1 MVFRLVM
8 TSLSCI
14 VLTSCSA
21 NAVRVP
27 QSSSI
32 PESASTI
39 QLSAENTKKTD
50 IVTGA
55 IDSSKQVSF
64 DISNEEFNKGTNE
77 SQQISTEPA
86 YTGNGNYMRLTRT
99 EAVNN
104 LGNPI
109 YKLTL
114 YVNGQEDSTYRT
126 VSGRAHTQ
134 NKDRNRSGTE
144 APLPDGEY
152 RVATSTKKGTIVE
165 AGKLFLPIYPNF
177 RTGRTALGI
186 HVDPS
191 FNQNNGE
198 DGTSGCIGLTN
209 QEDLNEVLEYVR
221 TYRPKLLEV
230 KI

>member
-1 MVFRLVM
+1 MVFRLLI

-14 VLTSCSA
+14 ALTSCSA

-27 QSSSI
+27 QSSSN

-39 QLSAENTKKTD
+39 QLSAENTSKTN
-50 IVTGA
+50 VTSA
-55 IDSSKQVSF
+55 IDSSKPVSS
-64 DISNEEFNKGTNE
+64 DTSNDKSNKGNNK
-77 SQQISTEPA
+77 SQKISTGA
-86 YTGNGNYMRLTRT
+86 AFAANGNYMTLTRT
-99 EAVNN
+99 EATNN

-114 YVNGQEDSTYRT
+114 YVNGQLLDVFET

-134 NKDRNRSGTE
+134 NKDRDRSGTE
-144 APLPDGEY
+144 APLPNGSY
-152 RVATSTKKGTIVE
+152 RVATSTKRGTIAE

-191 FNQNNGE
+191 FEQNNGE

-209 QEDLNEVLEYVR
+209 QEDLSKVLEYVR
-221 TYRPKLLEV
+221 TYRPRLLKV
-230 KI
+230 DI

>member
-1 MVFRLVM
+1 MVFRLLM

-14 VLTSCSA
+14 ALTSCSA

-27 QSSSI
+27 QSSSN
-32 PESASTI
+32 PELASTI
-39 QLSAENTKKTD
+39 HLSAENTSKTN
-50 IVTGA
+50 VTSA
-55 IDSSKQVSF
+55 IDSSKPVSS
-64 DISNEEFNKGTNE
+64 DTSNDKSNKGNNKSLE
-77 SQQISTEPA
+77 ISTVPA
-86 YTGNGNYMRLTRT
+86 CAANSNCMTLTPKGKP
-99 EAVNN
+99 NK
-104 LGNPI
+104 LGNPLYI
-109 YKLTL
+109 LTL
-114 YVNGQEDSTYRT
+114 YANGQQVDVFET

-134 NKDRNRSGTE
+134 DKDRDLSGTE
-144 APLPDGEY
+144 APLPNGKY
-152 RVATSTKKGTIVE
+152 RVATSTKRGTIAE

-209 QEDLNEVLEYVR
+209 QEDLSKVLKYVS

-230 KI
+230 DI